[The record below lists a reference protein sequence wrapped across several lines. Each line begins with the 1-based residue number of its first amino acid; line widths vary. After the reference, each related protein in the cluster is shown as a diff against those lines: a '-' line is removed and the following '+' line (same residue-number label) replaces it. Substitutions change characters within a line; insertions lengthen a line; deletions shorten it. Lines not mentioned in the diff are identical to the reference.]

1 MKSVVMRIP
10 HFWNAIGS
18 VRTPPPS
25 IVAMRLN
32 EPTRRLDGR
41 FLLIVSAAVLLE
53 EKGGTR

>member
-1 MKSVVMRIP
+1 MKSVVTRIP
-10 HFWNAIGS
+10 HFWNAMGS

-41 FLLIVSAAVLLE
+41 LLIVSAAVLLE

>member
-10 HFWNAIGS
+10 HFWNAMGS

-41 FLLIVSAAVLLE
+41 LLIVVVAVLLE

>member
-41 FLLIVSAAVLLE
+41 LLIVPASVLLE

>member
-1 MKSVVMRIP
+1 MKSVVTRIP
-10 HFWNAIGS
+10 HFWNAMGR

-32 EPTRRLDGR
+32 EPTRRLEGR
-41 FLLIVSAAVLLE
+41 LLLVLVAVLLE

>member
-1 MKSVVMRIP
+1 MKSVVTRIP
-10 HFWNAIGS
+10 HFWNAMGS

-41 FLLIVSAAVLLE
+41 LLIVSVAVLLE

>member
-1 MKSVVMRIP
+1 MKSVVTRIP
-10 HFWNAIGS
+10 HFWNAMGR

-32 EPTRRLDGR
+32 EPTRRLEGR
-41 FLLIVSAAVLLE
+41 LLLVAEVLLE